1 MRIPTL
7 GDVLRA
13 RQVVSRYLPRTPLHY
28 YPRLSEMLDAEVH
41 LKHENH
47 QALGAF
53 KARGGINTMHNL
65 GDEDRRRG
73 VVTASTGNHAQA
85 IAYAGSILGIKAVI
99 VMPEGSNPSKV
110 AAVQALGA
118 DVVFFGK
125 TFDEAKVHAENLE
138 KEYGYRYIHSANEPD
153 LIAGAGT
160 YALEI
165 LEDLP
170 EVEYIFVPL
179 GGGSGAS
186 GACIAAKTVN
196 PDVKVIAVQSE
207 EAPGGYL
214 SWKNRKITKAAN
226 TTFAEGLA
234 TGAGYELTQRILWD
248 MLDDFVLVSDEEIKE
263 SILHLVE
270 RAHTLAEGA
279 GAAALAGAIKIK
291 EEIRNRRV
299 VLVISGGN
307 LSLPQ
312 LKEVSG
318 IIG

>member
-1 MRIPTL
+1 MRVPTL
-7 GDVLRA
+7 ADIFRA

-28 YPRLSEMLDAEVH
+28 YPRLSEMLSAEVH

-65 GDEDRRRG
+65 GDEDRQRG

-85 IAYAGSILGIKAVI
+85 IAYAGSVLGIKAVV

-110 AAVQALGA
+110 AAVQSLGA
-118 DVVFFGK
+118 DVVFFGSV
-125 TFDEAKVHAENLE
+125 FDESKTHAENLQ

-165 LEDLP
+165 MEDLP
-170 EVEYIFVPL
+170 GVEYIFVPL

-186 GACIAAKTVN
+186 GTCIAAKSVN
-196 PDVKVIAVQSE
+196 PNVKVIAVQSE
-207 EAPGGYL
+207 QAQGAYL
-214 SWKNRKITKAAN
+214 SWKNREITQAGN
-226 TTFAEGLA
+226 NTFAEGLA
-234 TGAGYELTQRILWD
+234 TGSGYELTQRILWD

-263 SILHLVE
+263 SILHLIE

-279 GAAALAGAIKIK
+279 GAAALAGAIKAK
-291 EEIRNRRV
+291 QEIRNRRV
-299 VLVISGGN
+299 VLVVSGGN

-318 IIG
+318 II

>member
-1 MRIPTL
+1 MRIPNL
-7 GDVLRA
+7 ADIFRA

-47 QALGAF
+47 HALGAF

-65 GDEDRRRG
+65 GDEDRQRG

-85 IAYAGSILGIKAVI
+85 IAYAGSVLGIKAVV

-118 DVVFFGK
+118 DVVFFGSV
-125 TFDEAKVHAENLE
+125 FDEAKAHAENLQ

-170 EVEYIFVPL
+170 DVEYIFVPL

-186 GACIAAKTVN
+186 GTCIAAKSVN
-196 PDVKVIAVQSE
+196 PNVKVIAVQSE
-207 EAPGGYL
+207 QAQGAYL
-214 SWKNRKITKAAN
+214 SWKNREITQAGN
-226 TTFAEGLA
+226 NTFAEGLA
-234 TGAGYELTQRILWD
+234 TGSGYELTQRILWD

-263 SILHLVE
+263 SILHLIE

-279 GAAALAGAIKIK
+279 GAAALAGAIKAK

-299 VLVISGGN
+299 VLVVSGGN

-318 IIG
+318 II

>member
-1 MRIPTL
+1 MRVPTL
-7 GDVLRA
+7 ADVLRA

-28 YPRLSEMLDAEVH
+28 YPRLSEMLGAEVH

-47 QALGAF
+47 HALGAF
-53 KARGGINTMHNL
+53 KARGGINAMHNL
-65 GDEDRRRG
+65 SDEDRRRG

-85 IAYAGSILGIKAVI
+85 IAYAGSVLGIKAVI

-118 DVVFFGK
+118 DVVFFGSV
-125 TFDEAKVHAENLE
+125 FDESKVHAENLE

-179 GGGSGAS
+179 GGGSGTS
-186 GACIAAKTVN
+186 GTCIAAKGLN
-196 PDVKVIAVQSE
+196 PNVKVIAVQSE
-207 EAPGGYL
+207 EAPAGYL
-214 SWKNRKITKAAN
+214 SWKNRKVTGAGN
-226 TTFAEGLA
+226 STFAEGLA
-234 TGAGYELTQRILWD
+234 TGSGYELTQRILWD

-279 GAAALAGAIKIK
+279 GAAALAGAIKVK

-299 VLVISGGN
+299 VLVVSGGN

-318 IIG
+318 II